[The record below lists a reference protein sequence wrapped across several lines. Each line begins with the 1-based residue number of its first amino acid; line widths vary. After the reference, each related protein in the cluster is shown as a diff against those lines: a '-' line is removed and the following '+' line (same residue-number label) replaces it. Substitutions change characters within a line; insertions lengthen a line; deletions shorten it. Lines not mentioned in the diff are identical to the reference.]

1 MSKLVVSGIYVYPI
15 KSLGGITLTESLVE
29 EKGLQY
35 DRRWVL
41 TDDTGSFVTQRKY
54 PLLALLQ
61 VSISDDVVTVFHKE
75 NPKQK
80 ISFGISQQIGEHIP
94 VTIWD
99 DLTKGIEVDAEVSK
113 WFSNYMNM
121 EVKLL
126 RMPEQER
133 RNVDPRYASND
144 EIVGF
149 ADGYPCLIIG
159 QSSLDELN
167 TKLEKPILM
176 DRFRPNIVFTG
187 GEPHAEDSIKDFEI
201 DGISF
206 SAVKPCARCVL
217 VTVDQ
222 QNGTKSPEPL
232 KTLAKYRTLN
242 NKIMFGQNLIH
253 KGSGTIKIGSEIKIK
268 SAKEKILADLSRH

>member
-15 KSLGGITLTESLVE
+15 KSLGGISLTESLVE

-41 TDDTGSFVTQRKY
+41 TDNTGLFITQRKY
-54 PLLALLQ
+54 PLLSLLQ
-61 VSISDDVVTVFHKE
+61 VSISDDMVTVFQKE

-80 ISFGISQQIGEHIP
+80 ISFGITQQVGEQIP

-99 DLTKGIEVDAEVSK
+99 DLTTGIEVDTTVSK
-113 WFSNYMNM
+113 WFSDYMNM

-126 RMPEQER
+126 RMPDQER
-133 RNVDPRYASND
+133 RNVDPRYAGND
-144 EIVGF
+144 EIVSF

-167 TKLEKPILM
+167 TKLEKPVLM

-187 GEPHAEDSIKDFEI
+187 GEPHAEDGIKDFEI

-222 QNGTKSPEPL
+222 QHGTKSSEPL
-232 KTLAKYRTLN
+232 KTLSKYRTLN

-253 KGSGTIKIGSEIKIK
+253 KGTGTIKIGSEIKIK
-268 SAKEKILADLSRH
+268 STKEKIFS

>member
-15 KSLGGITLTESLVE
+15 KSLGGISLSESLVE

-41 TDDTGSFVTQRKY
+41 TDDTGLFITQRKY
-54 PLLALLQ
+54 PLLSLLQ

-80 ISFGISQQIGEHIP
+80 ISFGISQQIGEQIP

-113 WFSNYMNM
+113 WFSDYMNM

-133 RNVDPRYASND
+133 RNVDSRYAGND
-144 EIVGF
+144 EIVSF

-187 GEPHAEDSIKDFEI
+187 GEPHAEDGISEFEI
-201 DGISF
+201 DKISF

-222 QNGTKSPEPL
+222 QHGTKSPEPL

-253 KGSGTIKIGSEIKIK
+253 KGSGSIKIGAEIKIK
-268 SAKEKILADLSRH
+268 STKEKIFS